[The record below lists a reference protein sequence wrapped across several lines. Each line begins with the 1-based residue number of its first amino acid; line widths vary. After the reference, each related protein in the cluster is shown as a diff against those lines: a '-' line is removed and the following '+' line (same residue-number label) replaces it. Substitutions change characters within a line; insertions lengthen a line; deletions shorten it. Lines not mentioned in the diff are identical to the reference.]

1 MSWSLEQITAVA
13 TVAGVFGGLIS
24 VYFLVHEV
32 RRNAQAIE
40 GATVQSLMSFEKD
53 VFLMLGANAKLYLR
67 GRADASKLSADDKYK
82 FDKLVVAQMSLFYS
96 AFVQFEQKLI
106 DDEVW
111 VAYHNAL
118 KRDLAAP
125 GFLASWQATE
135 TTYPKSFRQMIEK
148 G

>member
-1 MSWSLEQITAVA
+1 MNWSLEHITALA

-40 GATVQSLMSFEKD
+40 GATVQSLMIFEKD
-53 VFLMLGANAKLYLR
+53 VFFTLGTNATLYLQ
-67 GRADASKLSADDKYK
+67 GRADYSKLSAEDKYK
-82 FDKLVVAQMSLFYS
+82 FDKLVAAQMSLFYS

-118 KRDLAAP
+118 KRDLATP
-125 GFLASWQATE
+125 GFLASWTATE
-135 TTYPKSFRQMIEK
+135 VTYPKTFRTMIEK